1 MPVPADDTLR
11 YDPFRS
17 WRSQSRTDPITTL
30 SASRGIAEALKDGL
44 AGPKA
49 RRAVRA
55 LRRLLGVQGLGM
67 ADLSGSMMWAG
78 KPSADSATAAL
89 LEDVLHAEAPSGR
102 PPLHINDELAGV
114 LVISGETRMAAA
126 REAAALVVHAL
137 ERGRLE
143 ASADQAAQAEL
154 RALRAEISPHFV
166 YNALTVIASLVRS
179 DPDRAR
185 ELMLDFTAVGAGT
198 RVVVR
203 VPRFQA
209 GVMP

>member
-1 MPVPADDTLR
+1 MMMGIALPVPADDTLR
-11 YDPFRS
+11 HDPIRS

-30 SASRGIAEALKDGL
+30 SAARGVAEDLKDGL

-102 PPLHINDELAGV
+102 PPLLALPLPGP
-114 LVISGETRMAAA
+114 GEPGGG
-126 REAAALVVHAL
+126 L
-137 ERGRLE
+137 
-143 ASADQAAQAEL
+143 
-154 RALRAEISPHFV
+154 
-166 YNALTVIASLVRS
+166 
-179 DPDRAR
+179 
-185 ELMLDFTAVGAGT
+185 
-198 RVVVR
+198 
-203 VPRFQA
+203 
-209 GVMP
+209 